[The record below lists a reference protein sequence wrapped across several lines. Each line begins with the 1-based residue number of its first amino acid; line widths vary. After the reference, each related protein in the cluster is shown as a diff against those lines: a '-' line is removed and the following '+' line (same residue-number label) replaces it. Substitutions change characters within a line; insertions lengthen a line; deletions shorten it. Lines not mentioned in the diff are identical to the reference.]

1 MLEGIGLGLAGPSFF
16 TACFSPGVDPR
27 SPPARIRRS
36 RRVQLRWSGV
46 ESSGHAA
53 LNTVPSGTTPLGD
66 IAPQGDEEF
75 AGQRDDG
82 DPADPSLRGAD
93 SRLKPVAQRRVRL
106 VTQPEPGKLDHGFAQ
121 AAIARLR
128 DALIPFDATALPGTG
143 RQSAVSRHLASVAEA
158 AKQRFQ
164 PEERGELRAQ
174 AFELEKQGGGVVRL
188 LGG

>member
-1 MLEGIGLGLAGPSFF
+1 MLEGVGLGLAGPSFV
-16 TACFSPGVDPR
+16 TAYFQPGGNPR

-36 RRVQLRWSGV
+36 RRVQLRWSGLSHPWV
-46 ESSGHAA
+46 KLLLVGLSHRSGRLEHDA
-53 LNTVPSGTTPLGD
+53 LGNDALSD
-66 IAPQGDEEF
+66 IAPQGDEQF

-93 SRLKPVAQRRVRL
+93 PRPKPAAQRRVRL

-128 DALIPFDATALPGTG
+128 DALIPFDAAALPGAG
-143 RQSAVSRHLASVAEA
+143 RQSAVSRQLAAVAES

-164 PEERGELRAQ
+164 PQKRGELR
-174 AFELEKQGGGVVRL
+174 
-188 LGG
+188 

>member
-46 ESSGHAA
+46 ELSGRLEHGA
-53 LNTVPSGTTPLGD
+53 LRNDALGD

-93 SRLKPVAQRRVRL
+93 PRLKPAAQRRVRL
-106 VTQPEPGKLDHGFAQ
+106 VTQPEPGKLDHCLAQ

-128 DALIPFDATALPGTG
+128 DALIPFDAPALPGTG

-158 AKQRFQ
+158 AK
-164 PEERGELRAQ
+164 
-174 AFELEKQGGGVVRL
+174 
-188 LGG
+188 